1 MVTTWV
7 YHRTSGNLLLPSL
20 MHTSV
25 NVSAKY
31 LFLSLFGGADALR
44 LWWIFAAL
52 WWVVAAIVIASAGW
66 NLGRAT
72 EAE

>member
-1 MVTTWV
+1 
-7 YHRTSGNLLLPSL
+7 

-31 LFLSLFGGADALR
+31 LFLSLFSGTEALR

-52 WWVVAAIVIASAGW
+52 WWVAAAVVIASAGW
-66 NLGRAT
+66 NLGARNDA
-72 EAE
+72 